1 MHPLPLASGRP
12 TPRPRPDRFLVLR
25 VLPRSAG
32 CRLSASSPPRLTERG
47 LRGGLRPPLGRAG
60 PGARDRPPWPPQRP
74 GRRAGLRRS
83 AERAGATRSA
93 RSARTPRP
101 RRDPGGRCAG
111 AGAAGGGGAGAGRGR
126 AGGRRALALGHA
138 RFRGFSRA
146 RALCGV
152 GPLRGSPH
160 TPPPPFSLLRR
171 GRVRDAATAS
181 GACAGTPRG
190 PAHEPRK
197 GDPDGGTPAGRAP
210 AVRSSRS
217 RGQNMAAVCL
227 IGALG
232 SVARC
237 LPQPPFCT
245 GGNGNSEKSS
255 NLAGFT
261 QIWD

>member
-111 AGAAGGGGAGAGRGR
+111 AGAAGGGGAGGGARAGRGQT
-126 AGGRRALALGHA
+126 
-138 RFRGFSRA
+138 RA
-146 RALCGV
+146 RARARARAVPRLLPCARA
-152 GPLRGSPH
+152 LRGWASARVSAHSSPALQPA
-160 TPPPPFSLLRR
+160 PPGAGPGRRHRLRGLR
-171 GRVRDAATAS
+171 GDAE
-181 GACAGTPRG
+181 GARPRAAEG
-190 PAHEPRK
+190 RPGRWYTCWES
-197 GDPDGGTPAGRAP
+197 AGREVVAEPGSEHGCCLFNRRSRLGGKVSPAAP
-210 AVRSSRS
+210 ALHRRKRKFREV
-217 RGQNMAAVCL
+217 
-227 IGALG
+227 
-232 SVARC
+232 
-237 LPQPPFCT
+237 
-245 GGNGNSEKSS
+245 K
-255 NLAGFT
+255 
-261 QIWD
+261 